1 MKDTNLVDWS
11 AVVANLKA
19 ENEELKYRCERMA
32 DENSKLGLQY
42 EQLLKEKS
50 DLDRHMGYLEGQV
63 EAYRF
68 IWSCGKG
75 RDKNG

>member
-1 MKDTNLVDWS
+1 MNDTPCFDWKTAMES
-11 AVVANLKA
+11 LTA
-19 ENEELKYRCERMA
+19 ENEALKHRCERLG

-68 IWSCGKG
+68 IWGCRKE
-75 RDKNG
+75 RQ